1 LGRRVSAVPA
11 STPTVDGMAAPLSYA
26 DLTEYRYQGVHK
38 RLRLMVDGHCQYSVT
53 AAVTA
58 AGP

>member
-1 LGRRVSAVPA
+1 MSAVPA